1 MARYHL
7 KLNLDKLVFI
17 PHRTSPLPELSVTI
31 DGSARNLGVVLD
43 GQLDFKEQVTA
54 TSWSCRFLL
63 YNMRRIRLYLTT
75 YSTQLPVQ
83 ATAHLRT
90 GLQLIQTRYLQVMP
104 ERCMLIQPLQLIQNA
119 AAHLRTLRLIQNA
132 TAHPERCTLIQNAA
146 AHSNAATS
154 WWNVPPHPHKSCFLT
169 ALFSAAT

>member
-83 ATAHLRT
+83 AMVIS
-90 GLQLIQTRYLQVMP
+90 QLDWTPDSLLASLPAYA
-104 ERCMLIQPLQLIQNA
+104 IQPLQLIQNA
-119 AAHLRTLRLIQNA
+119 AARLIFNLPKFSHVTPLLRSLQWLPVA
-132 TAHPERCTLIQNAA
+132 ARIRLQGTAPSLPIFRCSLKTHLFTL
-146 AHSNAATS
+146 
-154 WWNVPPHPHKSCFLT
+154 
-169 ALFSAAT
+169 